1 MCMYTTQS
9 PFPTGLGIG
18 ITYPEL
24 PPHGK
29 WYDPKSGPSP
39 PTEIHLRNRKPL
51 AGGHHESR
59 TLFASAAVYLGQAW
73 HRAGAYSV
81 HHWDMCT
88 REKTFFTLSTSHPPY
103 LLHWDQSIEP
113 PSANWTD
120 TNIHIT
126 NFWLAMGEMQIMSYT
141 ARDCYDQKG
150 EGTYQNSPEL
160 TLIPPYTISAA
171 KNTFI
176 AVGCDTY
183 AIFTGYQGEQRYITG
198 CMSLCNSLESVD
210 ESFSGVGCCQTSIPS
225 GMKNRTVTL
234 SSYYNHSDIW
244 SFNPC
249 SYAFIVQEGHFSFSN
264 TSFQELSV
272 TEQVPMVLDWAIG
285 NEPDPC
291 DAAERRQDFACNNN
305 SKCVN
310 HDNRNGYVCE
320 CFPGYEPRQSIPP
333 EWLPR

>member
-1 MCMYTTQS
+1 MQFSVMGVLLVALAAADQALLPQALPGCTDRCGDLVIPY
-9 PFPTGLGIG
+9 PFGIG
-18 ITYPEL
+18 EGCYLRPEFQIT
-24 PPHGK
+24 
-29 WYDPKSGPSP
+29 
-39 PTEIHLRNRKPL
+39 
-51 AGGHHESR
+51 
-59 TLFASAAVYLGQAW
+59 
-73 HRAGAYSV
+73 
-81 HHWDMCT
+81 C
-88 REKTFFTLSTSHPPY
+88 
-103 LLHWDQSIEP
+103 DQSIEP

-120 TNIHIT
+120 SNIHIT
-126 NFWLAMGEMQIMSYT
+126 NFWLAEGEMQIMSYT

-198 CMSLCNSLESVD
+198 CMSLCNSLGSVD

-320 CFPGYEPRQSIPP
+320 CFPGYEGSPY
-333 EWLPR
+333 LPDGCQGNV